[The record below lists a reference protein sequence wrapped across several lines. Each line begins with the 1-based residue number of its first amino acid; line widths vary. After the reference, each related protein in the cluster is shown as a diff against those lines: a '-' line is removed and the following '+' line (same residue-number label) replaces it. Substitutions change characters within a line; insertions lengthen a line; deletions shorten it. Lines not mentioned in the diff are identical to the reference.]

1 RALGHH
7 PDFPGH
13 RVPGSWNYGPDTGLA
28 VENASESLNW
38 QLRTTFAEG
47 GKYKNLV
54 QYLDGSLRQRQA
66 VTNLNSGER
75 VMVGETRYDFEGRN
89 SVEILPA
96 PVDGNSLDFRPGF
109 NVFEAVDPEISAH
122 TSAMREKFHYDNGGL
137 QNSPLGTG
145 SGTGNYYSPA
155 NTMAMHH
162 RDYLPDANGFAYS
175 QNTYTRD
182 GTGRLAVQSGAGEKF
197 RTDGGYATRFYYGE

>member
-1 RALGHH
+1 
-7 PDFPGH
+7 
-13 RVPGSWNYGPDTGLA
+13 
-28 VENASESLNW
+28 
-38 QLRTTFAEG
+38 
-47 GKYKNLV
+47 
-54 QYLDGSLRQRQA
+54 
-66 VTNLNSGER
+66 
-75 VMVGETRYDFEGRN
+75 
-89 SVEILPA
+89 
-96 PVDGNSLDFRPGF
+96 
-109 NVFEAVDPEISAH
+109 EAVDPEISAH

-197 RTDGGYATRFYYGE
+197 RTDGGYATRFYYGEASTEELVRLFGVNAGHAGHYRKDMAVDPNGQVSITYLDQEDRAVATALG